1 MFFVCLNI
9 DFVRQVLI
17 HYSSGILDAHPIFCF
32 VQSHMRYKVRS
43 IIISRK
49 LAERGIPDLSLLPV
63 NQRLAVF
70 ATLGITFGPR
80 DTTSL

>member
-1 MFFVCLNI
+1 
-9 DFVRQVLI
+9 
-17 HYSSGILDAHPIFCF
+17 
-32 VQSHMRYKVRS
+32 MRYKVRS

-49 LAERGIPDLSLLPV
+49 LAKRGIPDLSLLPV

-80 DTTSL
+80 DATSL